1 MWQAVGHLLPIAV
14 AVAVSSV
21 PIMVMIMILLSP
33 KRKLAAL
40 AFMCGW
46 VIGIALVIFLCALEP
61 TRALPPATRRTQD
74 TLAGVLQIIIGA
86 ALICASV
93 MTLLRR
99 SRSQTASLPNWVHSV
114 GWFGPL
120 PSFAVAVALNFRPK
134 GLVLGAAAGLV
145 LRDAS
150 LRSSEIAVA
159 IAIYTG
165 LAASTIVVPVIA
177 TVIAPNRVEPQ
188 LVTAQAWFSKN
199 GAVLAALMY
208 LHDRRGDIGKRNRR
222 TLINQKA
229 RSSLREPARQPERA
243 VHRWRMVGVRRCG
256 RSRSSVG
263 ADPGVAREVTRL
275 ATGLAGVNSAAR
287 EAR

>member
-46 VIGIALVIFLCALEP
+46 VIGIALVIFLCALGA
-61 TRALPPATRRTQD
+61 RALPEPPRRTQD
-74 TLAGVLQIIIGA
+74 TLAGVLQIVIGA

-93 MTLLRR
+93 ITLVRR
-99 SRSQTASLPNWVHSV
+99 SRSQTAGLPNWVHSV
-114 GWFGPL
+114 GSFGPL

-165 LAASTIVVPVIA
+165 LAASTIVFPVIA
-177 TVIAPNRVEPQ
+177 TVLAPNRVEPQ

-199 GAVLAALMY
+199 GAVLAALM
-208 LHDRRGDIGKRNRR
+208 LFMIGVVILGDGI
-222 TLINQKA
+222 A
-229 RSSLREPARQPERA
+229 
-243 VHRWRMVGVRRCG
+243 
-256 RSRSSVG
+256 
-263 ADPGVAREVTRL
+263 
-275 ATGLAGVNSAAR
+275 GL
-287 EAR
+287 